1 LIIPVKRGAEPFKY
15 FVKGILTSDKI
26 RNQVVYSERIFGKE
40 KIQFAIVSNAYLN
53 YLTNNWSREHSGESL
68 MKMSHVREMKKINE
82 QYWNVREIDVNTIV
96 FLADTD
102 VTQSILQDRRQFSP
116 SVSIPVLANNPNI
129 QIGFRNG
136 RLKLGNA

>member
-1 LIIPVKRGAEPFKY
+1 MKVKTCIKIILLNTKKTNR
-15 FVKGILTSDKI
+15 I
-26 RNQVVYSERIFGKE
+26 QVSRYTKLCLK